1 MGPSGNQGGQHRRNG
16 GQHCRNAQMEGRM
29 EERKRFAIKLLK
41 SNASIEDIIN
51 LTELSA
57 EQVKELMN

>member
-1 MGPSGNQGGQHRRNG
+1 
-16 GQHCRNAQMEGRM
+16 MEGRM